1 MTFRSAANLLVLL
14 AIALISAF
22 DIVESFTV
30 DFRTFR
36 PNTKIWT
43 SSNDDEMTRRHLMAA
58 ASFTLLRPPQVAI
71 SAYGDSSK
79 LKGFDYIEFL
89 MEKNAVA
96 DPSTFVYQG
105 ADRETQLQRLSSASA
120 ALQQIPSIAQQRKWS
135 QVNGVLLGP
144 LGTLI
149 QTMNQIV
156 AGTDLARTDF
166 GSAPPPVNNKEAK
179 AASLKVKADLYAIGQ
194 AASKKNEQ
202 ECIRATEVA
211 LDDLQAFV
219 KVAF

>member
-1 MTFRSAANLLVLL
+1 MTFRSAANLVVLL

-71 SAYGDSSK
+71 AAYGDSSK

>member
-1 MTFRSAANLLVLL
+1 MTFRSAANLVVQL
-14 AIALISAF
+14 AIALISTF

-36 PNTKIWT
+36 PNTKIWA

-58 ASFTLLRPPQVAI
+58 ASFTLLRPPHVAI
-71 SAYGDSSK
+71 AAYGDSSK

-120 ALQQIPSIAQQRKWS
+120 ALQQIPSIVQQRKWS

-156 AGTDLARTDF
+156 AGTGLARTDF
-166 GSAPPPVNNKEAK
+166 GSAPPQVNKEAK